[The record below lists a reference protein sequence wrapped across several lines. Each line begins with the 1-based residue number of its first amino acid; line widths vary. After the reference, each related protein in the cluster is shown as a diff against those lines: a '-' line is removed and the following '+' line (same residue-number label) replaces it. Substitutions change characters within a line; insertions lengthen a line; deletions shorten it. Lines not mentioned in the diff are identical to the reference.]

1 MSAVAV
7 PGPGSRVLTRCASI
21 PGGSA
26 VNPSRS
32 AVMQAVTSSSRARSD
47 RDRSRA
53 IWPSWQGLG
62 DRAVAEWTS
71 HARARNGKP
80 YDDDYAVVFRVTGGR
95 IAEVTEYCD
104 TSHMK
109 RVLFEQ

>member
-1 MSAVAV
+1 M
-7 PGPGSRVLTRCASI
+7 
-21 PGGSA
+21 
-26 VNPSRS
+26 
-32 AVMQAVTSSSRARSD
+32 
-47 RDRSRA
+47 
-53 IWPSWQGLG
+53 
-62 DRAVAEWTS
+62 AEWTS
-71 HARARNGKP
+71 DARARNGKP